1 MIYRA
6 LIISALLLI
15 LTGCSRSPLMHEA
28 DGKLVSRQSLQGKWV
43 FINIWAP
50 WCHPCRHEIPALNA
64 FYKKHHEQVVVL
76 SSDYDLPQQA
86 ALQVVKHQ
94 LKIDFPVLV
103 ENPVSLFHLNSVGVV
118 PTTFVINPSGQVVRQ
133 LLGPQTLAG
142 LDHTLSQVMAEAS
155 DRA

>member
-1 MIYRA
+1 MF
-6 LIISALLLI
+6 I
-15 LTGCSRSPLMHEA
+15 LSGCSSSPLMHEA

-64 FYKKHHEQVVVL
+64 FYKKHHDHVVVL
-76 SSDYDLPQQA
+76 GSDYDQPQQP
-86 ALQVVKHQ
+86 ALQVFKHQ
-94 LKIDFPVLV
+94 LKIAFPVLV
-103 ENPVSLFHLNSVGVV
+103 DNPFPVFHLDRVGVV

-133 LLGPQTLAG
+133 LLGPQTLVG